1 MRKTENRKTKTP
13 PIGATA
19 TPFLIEVRGCP
30 TPITR
35 IESQPRGFLGPRQK
49 IGTRG
54 RDDAHTESPVRGALS
69 RGLAET
75 GYFTA
80 GVRPASPLPAHPPP
94 STSHQHTRSSD
105 LSRNLFKVR
114 RSSRAVARAPR
125 VASPGQAESA
135 WNAALFGWNPSSGE
149 APSSPS
155 WSGARVLRAAVEG
168 LGRSLRETRVA
179 DVPPRAGR
187 ALARAVARPSPDA
200 RARVF
205 FFRAASSKP
214 LRDALGFFATAGGG
228 SLDRRAP

>member
-1 MRKTENRKTKTP
+1 MPIQNRRF
-13 PIGATA
+13 AA
-19 TPFLIEVRGCP
+19 RAL
-30 TPITR
+30 TR
-35 IESQPRGFLGPRQK
+35 S
-49 IGTRG
+49 
-54 RDDAHTESPVRGALS
+54 
-69 RGLAET
+69 ET

-168 LGRSLRETRVA
+168 RGRSLRETRVA
-179 DVPPRAGR
+179 DVPPRAAR
-187 ALARAVARPSPDA
+187 ALALAVARPSPDA

-214 LRDALGFFATAGGG
+214 LRDALGFFAAAGGG